1 MEGGKTFPSNIAML
15 RVKLG
20 LSDKEI
26 MDRPWILTQ
35 IESCDFPNWNPKA
48 KKIITSK
55 EEADKYLDK
64 YM

>member
-1 MEGGKTFPSNIAML
+1 MEGGNTLPSNLAML

-26 MDRPWILTQ
+26 MSRPWILTQ
-35 IESCDFPNWNPKA
+35 IESADFPNWNPKA
-48 KKIITSK
+48 KKVITST
-55 EEADKYLDK
+55 EEADELLKK